1 MSELTLATIESDFVH
16 VSKDTYQIEER
27 EDVFIGIFNLI
38 CLNESFFNT
47 TNFYSILKWLDSNLS
62 IQLST
67 LNSINCYDLS
77 KPENKKQLDD
87 TIEKLTILRAS
98 FISKIQEINIENID
112 DSILF
117 VYYHKIQDYFKSINS
132 SDLDFKYHNE
142 EKFKPTINTS
152 GYLSGLQKDWINRM
166 QIIEKL
172 YNNAEL
178 NHEKKKRKKPSWYL
192 SLMSLTGGNSKKV
205 SAIEGKSMKALEYD
219 RNAEIKFNE
228 IKEPEPIQDQNES
241 EIFFWNKP
249 FKYFSSSQILKQFTS
264 GLIISMVFYGIYN
277 IPKKI
282 IHNNNF

>member
-1 MSELTLATIESDFVH
+1 MSGLQLATIEPEYVH
-16 VSKDTYQIEER
+16 VSKDSYQIEER

-62 IQLST
+62 IQLSS

-77 KPENKKQLDD
+77 KPENKKRLDE
-87 TIEKLTILRAS
+87 TIEKLTILRAT

-112 DSILF
+112 DSVLF
-117 VYYHKIQDYFKSINS
+117 VYFHKIQEYFKSINS
-132 SDLDFKYHNE
+132 SDLDFRYHNE

-178 NHEKKKRKKPSWYL
+178 NHEKKKRKKSSWY
-192 SLMSLTGGNSKKV
+192 SSIMSLTRGNTKKV
-205 SAIEGKSMKALEYD
+205 SAIEGKSVKALEYN

-228 IKEPEPIQDQNES
+228 IKEPEPKLDYNES

-249 FKYFSSSQILKQFTS
+249 FKYIPSSQILKQFTS
-264 GLIISMVFYGIYN
+264 GLIISIVFYGIYN